1 MIVVSDTTPLI
12 SLMKIGQLELI
23 YQLFGEIQIPEAV
36 FKELVSNKRFSEES
50 RQIRE
55 CSYIK
60 KVKVTDVKA
69 VDLLRRST
77 ALDVGESE
85 AIILSDSVKADLLL
99 MDEIKGRRIAQQMGI
114 SLMGTI
120 GMLMVA
126 YNDGLLSKKEILSC
140 VTILKNTGRHI
151 SDKLYDQLMHK
162 LEM

>member
-36 FKELVSNKRFSEES
+36 FEELVSNKRFLEES
-50 RQIRE
+50 RQIQE
-55 CSYIK
+55 CSYIR
-60 KVKVTDVKA
+60 KVKVTDFKS

-77 ALDVGESE
+77 ALDAGESE

-120 GMLMVA
+120 GMLIVA
-126 YNDGLLSKKEILSC
+126 YNDRLLSKEEILSC
-140 VTILKNTGRHI
+140 VSILKNTGRHI